1 MSNLKGYDG
10 SVQGKVKFALH
21 HLHSVECLTTV
32 IYLYPELKKKSNFR
46 VHAINIYSNYVT
58 PIIHRFNLQ

>member
-32 IYLYPELKKKSNFR
+32 IYLYPELKKIKFQVSC
-46 VHAINIYSNYVT
+46 YQY
-58 PIIHRFNLQ
+58 L